1 MTKWRPSGNGEK
13 FLPENDST
21 GSVMRAS
28 LILCSKNGGA
38 RLKNCL
44 SAINAMDIPPELDL
58 VLVDNGSTD
67 GVSPGIMQQFV
78 AQARISCRILEVTEP
93 GNSAGRNAGIA
104 AAQGDLLLFIDDDC
118 YVHPDFAREWLAVF
132 SAEKIGFGSG
142 MILKY
147 APENSDLGCNES
159 PLVQRIAPRAFV
171 ERGFIQGSNMAF
183 RRDCLQ
189 QAGSFDPRFGAG
201 TLFAG
206 EEWDVVLRASAAGW
220 AGGYF
225 PGPKVKHDHNRK
237 DDGARDR
244 LLFYD
249 FGAGAV
255 YAKHMKGAA
264 FLRNL
269 GHFLRDAF
277 RLRRDGRRLRS
288 LFKGYAAFRHLPESA
303 G

>member
-1 MTKWRPSGNGEK
+1 
-13 FLPENDST
+13 
-21 GSVMRAS
+21 MRVS
-28 LILCSKNGGA
+28 LILCSKNGGP
-38 RLKNCL
+38 RLQKCL
-44 SAINAMDIPPELDL
+44 SAIDALDLPEDVEL

-67 GVSPGIMQQFV
+67 GISPQIMQRFV
-78 AQARISCRILEVTEP
+78 TEARLPCRILEVREP

-118 YVHPDFAREWLAVF
+118 YVDPNFAREWLKVF
-132 SAEKIGFGSG
+132 NMENIGFGSG
-142 MILKY
+142 MIIRY

-159 PLVQRIAPRAFV
+159 PLAQKTAPGAFV

-183 RRDCLQ
+183 RRDCLDR
-189 QAGSFDPRFGAG
+189 AGPFDPRFGAG

-237 DDGARDR
+237 GDDARDR

-255 YAKHMKGAA
+255 YAKHMKGAM
-264 FLRNL
+264 FLRNCTR
-269 GHFLRDAF
+269 FLRDAI
-277 RLRRDGRRLRS
+277 RLRKDGGRLRS
-288 LFKGYAAFRHLPESA
+288 LLKGYAAFRRLREHA

>member
-1 MTKWRPSGNGEK
+1 
-13 FLPENDST
+13 
-21 GSVMRAS
+21 MRMS
-28 LILCSKNGGA
+28 LILCSKNGGP
-38 RLKNCL
+38 RLKKCL
-44 SAINAMDIPPELDL
+44 SAIDALELPEDMEL

-67 GVSPGIMQQFV
+67 GISPQIMQRFV
-78 AQARISCRILEVTEP
+78 TEARLPCRILEVREP

-118 YVHPDFAREWLAVF
+118 YVHQNFAREWLKVF
-132 SAEKIGFGSG
+132 NMENIGFGSG
-142 MILKY
+142 MILRY

-159 PLVQRIAPRAFV
+159 PRAQKTAPGAFV

-183 RRDCLQ
+183 RRECLDQ
-189 QAGSFDPRFGAG
+189 SGPFDPRFGAG

-220 AGGYF
+220 GGGYF

-237 DDGARDR
+237 GDDARDR

-255 YAKHMKGAA
+255 YAKHMKGAL
-264 FLRNL
+264 FLCTCAR
-269 GHFLRDAF
+269 FLRDAF
-277 RLRRDGRRLRS
+277 RLRKDGGRLRS
-288 LFKGYAAFRHLPESA
+288 LLKGYAAFRQLPDHA